1 MSATISVANQL
12 ILAPIEEGQIAV
24 IENTTHDGKEPYQV
38 AFLTANGTFH
48 WQTQSPRTALSR
60 IALGAYTKVL
70 AMLDE
75 GVGVSM
81 NLLPQQI
88 ANFAANYAVR
98 CNPELDE
105 DRRISQGVNRVL
117 QLLQTHPA
125 TPERTVIAT
134 LAQDRLIPDHA
145 GVAYLLHMLTDINR
159 LGAFPKTGMPKAMEN
174 AYVNGDWANFANNLA
189 EDLINHP
196 PMLEAIK
203 SLDHATY
210 QAVIEH
216 IASRPVTDA
225 NTFSDLGP
233 ALTTQGKHRGV
244 LLKKMAGLLK
254 NTGME
259 PLVSLVT
266 TYQETD
272 DGDFHE
278 IGSAVLN
285 KQELRAAIG
294 ALSDAERVT
303 AYPIM
308 TPDAYQPCIDG
319 KNNCVLTIQS
329 IDDQPVSQ
337 TNFLAL
343 IDGLPVTINNNDL
356 RLLGPHDNTQPPT
369 NSPTMG

>member
-81 NLLPQQI
+81 NLLPQQL

-105 DRRISQGVNRVL
+105 GRRISQGVNRVM
-117 QLLQTHPA
+117 QLFQTHPA

-203 SLDHATY
+203 SLDHAKR
-210 QAVIEH
+210 H
-216 IASRPVTDA
+216 
-225 NTFSDLGP
+225 
-233 ALTTQGKHRGV
+233 LTTSITTLNHLHMLVGGVEQLESMTQMAQQMQGTQGGAPTQAQVHD
-244 LLKKMAGLLK
+244 AG
-254 NTGME
+254 
-259 PLVSLVT
+259 
-266 TYQETD
+266 
-272 DGDFHE
+272 
-278 IGSAVLN
+278 
-285 KQELRAAIG
+285 AASG
-294 ALSDAERVT
+294 GESM
-303 AYPIM
+303 Y
-308 TPDAYQPCIDG
+308 
-319 KNNCVLTIQS
+319 
-329 IDDQPVSQ
+329 
-337 TNFLAL
+337 
-343 IDGLPVTINNNDL
+343 L
-356 RLLGPHDNTQPPT
+356 RLPCVQAME
-369 NSPTMG
+369 TMRKNPDVPSSHALNGV